1 MRAEGRRDDGPR
13 NGGLQERAPALPSCS
28 PSAARLR
35 AAPRPPPPPPL
46 RVPAPGADSPSHPP
60 PAAAAAAPGMGS
72 ESAPRSSPG
81 PAAPPCSRTRCCSC
95 PAAPRAPGAAPPP
108 RYPQPPPRTE
118 QIMTSTS
125 KGIFRPFLIIFIVLG
140 CFMAFILIYIKP
152 TNSWI
157 SGPIESASSVL
168 KMKSFFSSKTDNLNE
183 TTILIW
189 VWPFGQTFDL
199 TSCQTMFNIH
209 GCHLTI
215 DRSLYNRS
223 HAVLIHHRD
232 ISWDLTNLPQQARP
246 PFQKWI
252 WMNLESPT
260 HTPQKSG
267 IEHLFNLTLT
277 YRRDSDI
284 QVPYGFMMVG
294 TSSFTFEVPSK
305 ENLVCWVVSNWNPE
319 HARVKYYNE
328 LSKYIEIH
336 TYGQAFGDYINDKN
350 LIPTIS
356 TCKFYLSFENSI
368 HKDYITEKLY
378 NALLAGS
385 VPVVLGPSRENY
397 ENYIPADS
405 FIHVEDFLSPRDL
418 AEYLLMLDKNN
429 KMYLSYFN
437 WKKDF
442 SVHLPRFW
450 ESHACL
456 ACDHVKRHQE
466 YKSIGNLEKWFWN

>member
-1 MRAEGRRDDGPR
+1 
-13 NGGLQERAPALPSCS
+13 
-28 PSAARLR
+28 
-35 AAPRPPPPPPL
+35 
-46 RVPAPGADSPSHPP
+46 
-60 PAAAAAAPGMGS
+60 
-72 ESAPRSSPG
+72 
-81 PAAPPCSRTRCCSC
+81 
-95 PAAPRAPGAAPPP
+95 
-108 RYPQPPPRTE
+108 
-118 QIMTSTS
+118 
-125 KGIFRPFLIIFIVLG
+125 
-140 CFMAFILIYIKP
+140 MACLLIYIKP

-168 KMKSFFSSKTDNLNE
+168 KMKNFFSTKNDYINE

-199 TSCQTMFNIH
+199 KFCPTFNIH
-209 GCHLTI
+209 GCHLTT
-215 DRSLYNRS
+215 R
-223 HAVLIHHRD
+223 
-232 ISWDLTNLPQQARP
+232 PP

-284 QVPYGFMMVG
+284 QVPYGFMVVS
-294 TSSFTFEVPSK
+294 TK
-305 ENLVCWVVSNWNPE
+305 RLVCWVVSNWNPE

-328 LSKYIEIH
+328 LSKYLEIH
-336 TYGQAFGDYINDKN
+336 TYGQAFGDYVSDKN

-356 TCKFYLSFENSI
+356 ACKFYLSFENSI
-368 HKDYITEKLY
+368 HRDYITEKLY
-378 NALLAGS
+378 NAFLAGS
-385 VPVVLGPSRENY
+385 VPVVLGPPRENY
-397 ENYIPADS
+397 ENYIPASS

-418 AEYLLMLDKNN
+418 SEYLLLLDKND
-429 KMYLSYFN
+429 KLYVSYFD
-437 WKKDF
+437 WRKDF

-466 YKSIGNLEKWFWN
+466 YRSFLSGRTQA

>member
-1 MRAEGRRDDGPR
+1 
-13 NGGLQERAPALPSCS
+13 
-28 PSAARLR
+28 
-35 AAPRPPPPPPL
+35 
-46 RVPAPGADSPSHPP
+46 
-60 PAAAAAAPGMGS
+60 
-72 ESAPRSSPG
+72 
-81 PAAPPCSRTRCCSC
+81 
-95 PAAPRAPGAAPPP
+95 
-108 RYPQPPPRTE
+108 
-118 QIMTSTS
+118 MTSTS
-125 KGIFRPFLIIFIVLG
+125 KGIFRPFLIVFIVLG
-140 CFMAFILIYIKP
+140 CFMALILIYVKP

-157 SGPIESASSVL
+157 SGPVESASSVL
-168 KMKSFFSSKTDNLNE
+168 KMKSFFSSKTDNFNE
-183 TTILIW
+183 TIILVW
-189 VWPFGQTFDL
+189 LWPFGQTFDL
-199 TSCQTMFNIH
+199 TSCQAMFNIH

-215 DRSLYNRS
+215 DRSLYNKS

-232 ISWDLTNLPQQARP
+232 VNWDLTNLPQQARP

-284 QVPYGFMMVG
+284 QVPYGSMMVG
-294 TSSFTFEVPSK
+294 TGSFTYEVPSK
-305 ENLVCWVVSNWNPE
+305 EKLVCWVVSNWNPE

-350 LIPTIS
+350 LIPTIA

-397 ENYIPADS
+397 ENYVPADS
-405 FIHVEDFLSPRDL
+405 FIHVEDFLSPREL

>member
-1 MRAEGRRDDGPR
+1 
-13 NGGLQERAPALPSCS
+13 
-28 PSAARLR
+28 
-35 AAPRPPPPPPL
+35 
-46 RVPAPGADSPSHPP
+46 
-60 PAAAAAAPGMGS
+60 
-72 ESAPRSSPG
+72 
-81 PAAPPCSRTRCCSC
+81 
-95 PAAPRAPGAAPPP
+95 
-108 RYPQPPPRTE
+108 
-118 QIMTSTS
+118 MTSAS
-125 KGIFRPFLIIFIVLG
+125 KGILRPFVIVCIVLG
-140 CFMAFILIYIKP
+140 CFMACLLIYIKP

-157 SGPIESASSVL
+157 FSPMESASSVL
-168 KMKSFFSSKTDNLNE
+168 KMKNFFSTKTDYFNE

-199 TSCQTMFNIH
+199 TSCQAMFNIQ
-209 GCHLTI
+209 GCHLTT
-215 DRSLYNRS
+215 DRSLYNKS

-284 QVPYGFMMVG
+284 QVPYGFLTVS
-294 TSSFTFEVPSK
+294 TNPFVFEVPSK
-305 ENLVCWVVSNWNPE
+305 EKLVCWVVSNWNPE

-328 LSKYIEIH
+328 LSKSIEIH
-336 TYGQAFGDYINDKN
+336 TYGQAFGEYVNDKN

-378 NALLAGS
+378 NAFLAGS

-405 FIHVEDFLSPRDL
+405 FIHVEDYNSPSEL
-418 AEYLLMLDKNN
+418 AKYLKEVDKNN
-429 KMYLSYFN
+429 KLYLSYFN
-437 WKKDF
+437 WRKDF
-442 SVHLPRFW
+442 TVNLPRFW

-466 YKSIGNLEKWFWN
+466 YKSVGNLEKWFWN

>member
-1 MRAEGRRDDGPR
+1 
-13 NGGLQERAPALPSCS
+13 
-28 PSAARLR
+28 
-35 AAPRPPPPPPL
+35 
-46 RVPAPGADSPSHPP
+46 
-60 PAAAAAAPGMGS
+60 
-72 ESAPRSSPG
+72 
-81 PAAPPCSRTRCCSC
+81 
-95 PAAPRAPGAAPPP
+95 
-108 RYPQPPPRTE
+108 
-118 QIMTSTS
+118 MTSTS

-140 CFMAFILIYIKP
+140 CFMAFLLIYIKP

-168 KMKSFFSSKTDNLNE
+168 KMKSFFSTKSDYFNE

-199 TSCQTMFNIH
+199 ASCQTMFNIQ

-284 QVPYGFMMVG
+284 QVPYGFMKVS
-294 TSSFTFEVPSK
+294 TSPFAFEVPSK
-305 ENLVCWVVSNWNPE
+305 EKLVCWVVSNWNPE

-328 LSKYIEIH
+328 LSKYTEIH
-336 TYGQAFGDYINDKN
+336 TYGQAFGDYVNDKN

-378 NALLAGS
+378 NAFLAGS

-405 FIHVEDFLSPRDL
+405 FIHVEDFLSPREL

-429 KMYLSYFN
+429 KLYLSYFN
-437 WKKDF
+437 WRKDF

>member
-1 MRAEGRRDDGPR
+1 
-13 NGGLQERAPALPSCS
+13 
-28 PSAARLR
+28 
-35 AAPRPPPPPPL
+35 
-46 RVPAPGADSPSHPP
+46 
-60 PAAAAAAPGMGS
+60 MGS

-81 PAAPPCSRTRCCSC
+81 PAAPPCSRTHCCSC

-108 RYPQPPPRTE
+108 PHPQPPPRTVCWISSVLTCKPKAVTDPNYSLNRGFSQYKGTGLSYMIISVRTFRILYKEE

-125 KGIFRPFLIIFIVLG
+125 KGIFRPFFIIFIVLG

-183 TTILIW
+183 TTVLIW

-336 TYGQAFGDYINDKN
+336 TYGQAFGDYVNDKN

-405 FIHVEDFLSPRDL
+405 FIHVEDFLSPREL

-466 YKSIGNLEKWFWN
+466 YKSIGNLETWFWN

>member
-1 MRAEGRRDDGPR
+1 
-13 NGGLQERAPALPSCS
+13 
-28 PSAARLR
+28 
-35 AAPRPPPPPPL
+35 
-46 RVPAPGADSPSHPP
+46 
-60 PAAAAAAPGMGS
+60 MGS

-81 PAAPPCSRTRCCSC
+81 PAAPPCSRARCCSC

-108 RYPQPPPRTE
+108 CYPQPPPRTVCWISSVLICKPKAITDPNYSPNRGFSQYKGTCLSYMIISVRNLRILYKEE

-125 KGIFRPFLIIFIVLG
+125 KGIFRPFFIIFIVLG

-215 DRSLYNRS
+215 DRSLYNKS

-336 TYGQAFGDYINDKN
+336 TYGQAFGDYVNDKN

-405 FIHVEDFLSPRDL
+405 FIHVEDFLSPREL